1 MEKVIS
7 EIFSIKMKTVY
18 FELDAMTTNLPM
30 KLSHLPNSLPLD
42 GAVRIELMEGVPIFR
57 ASSLVYGRI
66 EALLTKQKESAL
78 TLEENKELDEYEEL
92 DDYLSLVNRTIR
104 NVSLNQNE
112 S

>member
-1 MEKVIS
+1 
-7 EIFSIKMKTVY
+7 MKTVY

-57 ASSLVYGRI
+57 ASSLVQRRI
-66 EALLTKQKESAL
+66 EALLTKQKESTL
-78 TLEENKELDEYEEL
+78 TSEENKELDEYEDL
-92 DDYLSLVNRTIR
+92 DDYLSLVNRTVR

>member
-1 MEKVIS
+1 
-7 EIFSIKMKTVY
+7 MKIVY
-18 FELDAMTTNLPM
+18 FEIDAMTTNLPI

-57 ASSLVYGRI
+57 ASSLVQGRI
-66 EALLTKQKESAL
+66 EALSTKQKESAL

>member
-1 MEKVIS
+1 
-7 EIFSIKMKTVY
+7 MKTVY
-18 FELDAMTTNLPM
+18 FEKDAMTINLPM

-57 ASSLVYGRI
+57 ASSLVQGRI

-78 TLEENKELDEYEEL
+78 TSEENKELDEYEEL
-92 DDYLSLVNRTIR
+92 DDYLSLVNQTIR
-104 NVSLNQNE
+104 NVSLNQDE